1 MATRNRWTGIQALSL
16 VGCFFLWTGW
26 ASQVV
31 SSENGALE
39 VFVGSASQPATE
51 EAARRFEEKTG
62 IRLNLHFGGSG
73 KMLSEMKLSE
83 RGDLYFPGSSDF
95 MERAKEE
102 GLVFEET
109 EKIVVYLIP
118 AINVPRGN
126 PRGIRSLEDLI
137 KPGVRIGI
145 ARPDTVCVGLYGVE
159 ILEKS
164 GLSEKVRKNI
174 KTHAPSCAKTAQ
186 LVSLNLVDA
195 VLGWRVFT
203 YWNPEKIETI
213 LLRPDQI
220 PRIGTIPIAIS
231 SFCQDRKR
239 AQSFIDFLLSD
250 QGKTVYRKWN
260 YIVAEEEARAFVLP
274 DRPVGGIWELP
285 ESWK

>member
-1 MATRNRWTGIQALSL
+1 MATRKRWTGIRALSL

-102 GLVFEET
+102 GLVLEET

-118 AINVPRGN
+118 AIDYHV
-126 PRGIRSLEDLI
+126 
-137 KPGVRIGI
+137 KPPFLQTYHR
-145 ARPDTVCVGLYGVE
+145 
-159 ILEKS
+159 
-164 GLSEKVRKNI
+164 
-174 KTHAPSCAKTAQ
+174 CA
-186 LVSLNLVDA
+186 
-195 VLGWRVFT
+195 
-203 YWNPEKIETI
+203 
-213 LLRPDQI
+213 
-220 PRIGTIPIAIS
+220 
-231 SFCQDRKR
+231 FC
-239 AQSFIDFLLSD
+239 
-250 QGKTVYRKWN
+250 
-260 YIVAEEEARAFVLP
+260 
-274 DRPVGGIWELP
+274 
-285 ESWK
+285 